1 MVSKVVTFRLPEDLM
16 EAITSQAKA
25 TGRDRTAVVIEALKQ
40 VLGSPSTT
48 PPVSLEGLQKQ
59 LDVLKK
65 QFSYL
70 NQQLVDFQ
78 QEVSSDSN
86 VKRLE
91 ELNQT
96 LAAGQVLLDEVS
108 LLSPQASQVQNIG
121 AGEDLT
127 DAIEVATRTE
137 PFSGRRYE
145 SEEVLQQLAA
155 KVEQRARMLEQVL
168 SASVDHICMYDRLG
182 RYTYAN
188 RAFMQSFGVERTE
201 IYGKTWQQLGL
212 PPKTM
217 KPFDAKLQIALAT
230 GQSIAEE
237 ISLPTISGVR
247 DYEYILSPIHST
259 DGTIEAVVYTARDIT
274 ERKQA
279 EELLR
284 ESEKNYRNLF
294 EWAHDS
300 IFITDSS
307 TDHLLDVN
315 EHAARR
321 LGYTR
326 KQLLHL
332 PAEVISPPMDP
343 EHRKAILEQLWQT
356 GSVTFEHLHR
366 CKNGSEMPVEI
377 SSRVVE
383 YDNQLAIQSFV
394 RDITP
399 RKQAELALQESQHL
413 MQQLAQTS
421 PYLIY
426 SQDLVQQ
433 RQLYLNRKTNEFFGK
448 TPEAIEAMGK
458 TFFEEFVHPDDF
470 PKLAEI
476 KERLATSGKGEVLE
490 NEFRMKNA
498 YGQWRWFHTWE
509 VVLSRTS
516 EGLPEQVVGTAIDV
530 TERKQKNQSVSQGS
544 QG

>member
-40 VLGSPSTT
+40 VLGTPSTT

-399 RKQAELALQESQHL
+399 RKQAESALQESQHL

>member
-1 MVSKVVTFRLPEDLM
+1 
-16 EAITSQAKA
+16 
-25 TGRDRTAVVIEALKQ
+25 
-40 VLGSPSTT
+40 
-48 PPVSLEGLQKQ
+48 
-59 LDVLKK
+59 
-65 QFSYL
+65 
-70 NQQLVDFQ
+70 
-78 QEVSSDSN
+78 
-86 VKRLE
+86 
-91 ELNQT
+91 
-96 LAAGQVLLDEVS
+96 
-108 LLSPQASQVQNIG
+108 
-121 AGEDLT
+121 
-127 DAIEVATRTE
+127 
-137 PFSGRRYE
+137 
-145 SEEVLQQLAA
+145 
-155 KVEQRARMLEQVL
+155 
-168 SASVDHICMYDRLG
+168 
-182 RYTYAN
+182 
-188 RAFMQSFGVERTE
+188 
-201 IYGKTWQQLGL
+201 
-212 PPKTM
+212 
-217 KPFDAKLQIALAT
+217 
-230 GQSIAEE
+230 
-237 ISLPTISGVR
+237 
-247 DYEYILSPIHST
+247 
-259 DGTIEAVVYTARDIT
+259 
-274 ERKQA
+274 
-279 EELLR
+279 
-284 ESEKNYRNLF
+284 
-294 EWAHDS
+294 
-300 IFITDSS
+300 
-307 TDHLLDVN
+307 
-315 EHAARR
+315 
-321 LGYTR
+321 
-326 KQLLHL
+326 
-332 PAEVISPPMDP
+332 MDP

-399 RKQAELALQESQHL
+399 RKQAESALQESQHL

>member
-40 VLGSPSTT
+40 VLGTPSTT

-96 LAAGQVLLDEVS
+96 LVAGQVLLDEVS
-108 LLSPQASQVQNIG
+108 LLSPQASHVQNIG

-332 PAEVISPPMDP
+332 PAEVISPPMNP

-399 RKQAELALQESQHL
+399 RKQAESALQESQHL